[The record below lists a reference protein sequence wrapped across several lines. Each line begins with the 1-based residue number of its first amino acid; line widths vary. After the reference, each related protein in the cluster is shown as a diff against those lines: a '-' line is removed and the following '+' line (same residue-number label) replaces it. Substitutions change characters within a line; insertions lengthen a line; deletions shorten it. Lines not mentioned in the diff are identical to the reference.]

1 MANITT
7 DNVRTYIVDLIEKEF
22 GSCVKGDNASAKSR
36 KTNIRRPKNPQSRP
50 ELYSKELKG
59 EET

>member
-7 DNVRTYIVDLIEKEF
+7 DDVRTYIVELIEKELE
-22 GSCVKGDNASAKSR
+22 SCDKGDNTSAKSR
-36 KTNIRRPKNPQSRP
+36 KTNIRRPRNPQSRP